1 MKNFIVEFYNED
13 GKLDHKE
20 DYTTVEKAVDEGRA
34 WEKNHSGK
42 NKLYKIIY
50 SSPAC
55 DCVLTKLSAE
65 DM

>member
-20 DYTTVEKAVDEGRA
+20 DYTTVEEAVDEGRA
-34 WEKNHSGK
+34 WQTKHSSDH
-42 NKLYKIIY
+42 KLYKIIY

-55 DCVLTKLSAE
+55 DCVLTKHI
-65 DM
+65 